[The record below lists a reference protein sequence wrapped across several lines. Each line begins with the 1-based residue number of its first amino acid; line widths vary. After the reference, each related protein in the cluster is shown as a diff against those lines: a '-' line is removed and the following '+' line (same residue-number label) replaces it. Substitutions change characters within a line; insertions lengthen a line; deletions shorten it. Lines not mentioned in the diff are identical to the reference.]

1 MKDPTN
7 PVTYAEHP
15 EMVCRSTGWR
25 PLVQMVGKVIETFIY
40 SQIYIGIGDKILN
53 PKLKEEMNE

>member
-1 MKDPTN
+1 
-7 PVTYAEHP
+7 
-15 EMVCRSTGWR
+15 
-25 PLVQMVGKVIETFIY
+25 MVGKVIETFIY